1 MKNKDKPDKANRSI
15 KSRLVGA
22 VLIPSIA
29 LVVLWTVAASYLVF
43 DAVYVKLVVTGVRE
57 VSIPAVT
64 ALASAQKERQLGTAF
79 LSGSSND
86 LNTLHSQEQQTDKYL
101 ASMKVAADALAKNA
115 PPPVVQGL
123 DRLNASIDQL
133 PKIRA
138 EVDSK
143 TIDKAQVFQFYNT
156 MLDSAWSLFDTQA
169 RILPAVTV
177 SLGGV
182 TSAAVFRAT
191 DLMSRSATL
200 ISSGFAAGGLSAAD
214 HLQYSN
220 LVAAYHSE
228 LDTTIPFVQ
237 PDIRDRFTALAAGDD
252 WKQLTDTENSLIE
265 HGAWTK
271 GTTGLPTTQASWLQL
286 TNKISDQ
293 LVSLTIDQAD
303 EVSGQAITD
312 SDSQLTTVIV
322 GSVLALL
329 AAVGAILFAVRVSRT
344 LVDRT
349 LVTRLT
355 KMKEEALR
363 SAQER
368 LPDIVRRLRDG
379 ETVDVRAELPDLNFG
394 GDEIGQLAEAFNA
407 AQYTAVSAAVTE
419 SQARDGVHNVFLSI
433 AHRNQGL
440 VHRQL
445 KILDTMERGEENPH
459 QLERLF
465 QLDHL
470 ATRARRNAEN
480 LIILGGELPGRR
492 WRKPVKLVDVLRAA
506 VSETEL
512 YHRVQVERGPD
523 VSIVGTAVADTIHL
537 IAELVDNATS
547 FSPPRSQVLV
557 GSTLVARGVV
567 VEVEDQGLGMSEE
580 DRARANSMMADAPEF
595 DAMALKSD
603 SRLGLFVIARLAS
616 RLEINVEFR
625 VSPYG
630 GTRAIVLVPSQLL
643 AREEAPET
651 QSVAGQLVPVV
662 GTPVSG
668 EYQEQ
673 DTTGASELDEFWAL
687 SRSRLADSVQT
698 TGPRQQ
704 VVTPP
709 ARAPQAAP
717 PMVGQS
723 GDGQDGGVNGVGLP
737 HIDFPAAEFP
747 DSDFPDSDFPAAD
760 FPDGD
765 LHGGDGPRPPAPAA
779 GIADEEPSFGA
790 GTSRPALPQRQP
802 QHNLAPQLRGDL
814 YDEPEPELEDEQ
826 GKSPEEI
833 RRTMSAYQSGSL
845 MGRRAGDSSDFSP
858 QAQGSQD

>member
-22 VLIPSIA
+22 VLIPSVA

-43 DAVYVKLVVTGVRE
+43 DAIYVKLVVSGVRE

-79 LSGSSND
+79 LSGSTND
-86 LNTLHSQEQQTDKYL
+86 LSLLHDQEQQTDKYL
-101 ASMKVAADALAKNA
+101 ASMKTAADALAQNA

-123 DRLNASIDQL
+123 QKLNASIDQL

-138 EVDSK
+138 QVDSK
-143 TIDKAQVFQFYNT
+143 TIDKQQVFDFYNT

-200 ISSGFAAGGLSAAD
+200 ISGAFAAGTLDSAD
-214 HLQYSN
+214 HLEYAN
-220 LVAAYHSE
+220 LVASYHSE
-228 LDTTIPFVQ
+228 LTTTVPFVQ
-237 PDIRDRFTALAAGDD
+237 PDIRDRFNAMTASAD
-252 WKQLTDTENSLIE
+252 WKQLVDFENGFIE
-265 HGAWTK
+265 HGAWTR
-271 GTTGLPTTQASWLQL
+271 GLAGLPTNQAAWLDL
-286 TNKISDQ
+286 TNRISDQ
-293 LVSLTIDQAD
+293 MVSLTLDQAD
-303 EVSGQAITD
+303 EVSSQAI
-312 SDSQLTTVIV
+312 SDANSQLTLVVI
-322 GSVLALL
+322 GSVVALL
-329 AAVGAILFAVRVSRT
+329 VAIGAIVAAVRVSRN

-349 LVTRLT
+349 LVTRLARLR
-355 KMKEEALR
+355 EEALQL
-363 SAQER
+363 AQHR
-368 LPDIVRRLRDG
+368 LPDIVRRLREG
-379 ETVDVRAELPDLNFG
+379 QAVNVRSELPDLDYG
-394 GDEIGQLAEAFNA
+394 RDEIGQVADAFNA
-407 AQYTAVSAAVTE
+407 AQYTAVTAAVTE
-419 SQARDGVHNVFLSI
+419 AQARDGVHNVFLSI

-445 KILDTMERGEENPH
+445 KILDTMERGEENPQ

-523 VSIVGTAVADTIHL
+523 VSVVGSAVADTIHL

-557 GSTLVARGVV
+557 SSTLVARGAV

-580 DRARANSMMADAPEF
+580 DRERANRMMANSPEF
-595 DAMALKSD
+595 DAMALKTD
-603 SRLGLFVIARLAS
+603 SRLGLFVIARLAN

-630 GTRAIVLVPSQLL
+630 GTRAIVLLPSSIL
-643 AREEAPET
+643 ATSGPADRAPDAAPLTHHEMIAAESETAAERE
-651 QSVAGQLVPVV
+651 S
-662 GTPVSG
+662 
-668 EYQEQ
+668 
-673 DTTGASELDEFWAL
+673 SELDEFWAL
-687 SRSRLADSVQT
+687 SRSRLADKVQT
-698 TGPRQQ
+698 TESLHGALDP
-704 VVTPP
+704 TPP
-709 ARAPQAAP
+709 GADIAERLTPANSDALPIPTATTRWPDAEDVDEAPTPVPLVPAP
-717 PMVGQS
+717 PM
-723 GDGQDGGVNGVGLP
+723 
-737 HIDFPAAEFP
+737 PAA
-747 DSDFPDSDFPAAD
+747 A
-760 FPDGD
+760 
-765 LHGGDGPRPPAPAA
+765 RPV
-779 GIADEEPSFGA
+779 
-790 GTSRPALPQRQP
+790 LPQRQP

-814 YDEPEPELEDEQ
+814 EDEPEFDLDDDTR
-826 GKSPEEI
+826 SPEEI
-833 RRTMSAYQSGSL
+833 RHTMSAFQAGSL
-845 MGRRAGDSSDFSP
+845 KGRQAGEFPDSRA
-858 QAQGSQD
+858 

>member
-22 VLIPSIA
+22 VLIPSVA

-43 DAVYVKLVVTGVRE
+43 DAIYVKAVVTGVRE

-64 ALASAQKERQLGTAF
+64 ALAGAQKERQLGTAY
-79 LSGSSND
+79 LSGSSTE
-86 LNTLHSQEQQTDKYL
+86 LNTLHSQEQETDKYL
-101 ASMKVAADALAKNA
+101 ASMKTAADALAQNA

-123 DRLNASIDQL
+123 NRLNASIEQL

-138 EVDSK
+138 EIDSK
-143 TIDKAQVFQFYNT
+143 TIDKAQVFDFYNT

-191 DLMSRSATL
+191 DLMSRSATV
-200 ISSGFAAGGLSAAD
+200 ISGGFAANALGAPD
-214 HLQYSN
+214 HLLYAN
-220 LVAAYHSE
+220 LVASYHSE
-228 LDTTIPFVQ
+228 LTTTIPFVQ
-237 PDIRDRFTALAAGDD
+237 PDIQNRFNALTGSDD
-252 WKQLTDTENSLIE
+252 WKRLVDAENTFVE
-265 HGAWTK
+265 HGPWTH
-271 GTTGLPTTQASWLQL
+271 GTAGLPINQPDWLAL

-293 LVSLTIDQAD
+293 LVGLTVDQAD
-303 EVSGQAITD
+303 EVSSQAITD

-322 GSVLALL
+322 GSVVALL
-329 AAVGAILFAVRVSRT
+329 AAIGAIVFAVRVSRT

-355 KMKEEALR
+355 RMREEALR
-363 SAQER
+363 SAHER
-368 LPDIVRRLRDG
+368 LPDIVRRLREG
-379 ETVDVRAELPDLNFG
+379 ETVNVRAELPDLEFG
-394 GDEIGQLAEAFNA
+394 GDEIGQVADAFNA

-419 SQARDGVHNVFLSI
+419 AQARDGVHNVFLSI

-445 KILDTMERGEENPH
+445 KILDTMERGEENPQ

-523 VSIVGTAVADTIHL
+523 VAIVGNAVADTIHL

-557 GSTLVARGVV
+557 GSTMVARGVV

-580 DRARANSMMADAPEF
+580 DRARANAMMAEAPEF

-603 SRLGLFVIARLAS
+603 SRLGLFVIARLAA

-630 GTRAIVLVPSQLL
+630 GTRAIVLIPGAIL
-643 AREEAPET
+643 ARQDQPET
-651 QSVAGQLVPVV
+651 ESVAGQLVPVV
-662 GTPVSG
+662 GMPVSG
-668 EYQEQ
+668 EYDDQ
-673 DTTGASELDEFWAL
+673 DSSGASELDEFWAL

-698 TGPRQQ
+698 TGARQQ
-704 VVTPP
+704 VATPP
-709 ARAPQAAP
+709 APSHRAAP

-723 GDGQDGGVNGVGLP
+723 SDALPVPTPSIQGLSAQDVEEDSVDVENG
-737 HIDFPAAEFP
+737 
-747 DSDFPDSDFPAAD
+747 
-760 FPDGD
+760 
-765 LHGGDGPRPPAPAA
+765 RP
-779 GIADEEPSFGA
+779 I
-790 GTSRPALPQRQP
+790 LPQRNP

-814 YDEPEPELEDEQ
+814 YDEPEPELDEDQ
-826 GKSPEEI
+826 GKSPEEV
-833 RRTMSAYQSGSL
+833 RRTMSAFQSGSL
-845 MGRRAGDSSDFSP
+845 LGRRAGDSSDFSS

>member
-1 MKNKDKPDKANRSI
+1 VKNKDKPDKANRSI

-22 VLIPSIA
+22 VLIPSVA

-43 DAVYVKLVVTGVRE
+43 DAVYVKLVASGVRE

-86 LNTLHSQEQQTDKYL
+86 LDTLHNQEQQTDKYL
-101 ASMKVAADALAKNA
+101 AAMKTAADALAKNA

-123 DRLNASIDQL
+123 QKLNVSIDQL

-143 TIDKAQVFQFYNT
+143 TIDKAQVFEFYNT

-169 RILPAVTV
+169 RIVPAVTTA
-177 SLGGV
+177 LGGV
-182 TSAAVFRAT
+182 TSASVFRAT

-200 ISSGFAAGGLSAAD
+200 ISSGFAAGTLSSPD
-214 HLQYSN
+214 HLQYSS
-220 LVAAYHSE
+220 LVATYHSE
-228 LDTTIPFVQ
+228 LSANIPFVQ
-237 PDIRDRFTALAAGDD
+237 PDIRDRFNALAAGND
-252 WKQLTDTENSLIE
+252 WKQLVDTENAFIE

-271 GTTGLPTTQASWLQL
+271 GLTGLPTDQGTWLAL

-293 LVSLTIDQAD
+293 LVSLTIDQAS
-303 EVSGQAITD
+303 EVSGQAIDD
-312 SDSQLTTVIV
+312 SNSQLTTVII
-322 GSVLALL
+322 GSVVALL

-349 LVTRLT
+349 LVTRLA
-355 KMKEEALR
+355 KLKEEALR

-368 LPDIVRRLRDG
+368 LPDIVRRLREG

-394 GDEIGQLAEAFNA
+394 GDEIGQVAEAFNA

-419 SQARDGVHNVFLSI
+419 AQARDGVHNVFLSI

-445 KILDTMERGEENPH
+445 KILDTMERGEENPQ

-492 WRKPVKLVDVLRAA
+492 WRKPVALVDVLRAA

-557 GSTLVARGVV
+557 GSTRVARGVV

-580 DRARANSMMADAPEF
+580 DRARANAMMAEAPEF

-603 SRLGLFVIARLAS
+603 SRLGLFVIARLAA

-625 VSPYG
+625 LSPYG
-630 GTRAIVLVPSQLL
+630 GTRAIVLIPNHIL
-643 AREEAPET
+643 ARDEEPET
-651 QSVAGQLVPVV
+651 ESVAGQLMPVE

-668 EYQEQ
+668 EYQDKEGS
-673 DTTGASELDEFWAL
+673 GASELDEFWAL
-687 SRSRLADSVQT
+687 SRSRLAESVQT
-698 TGPRQQ
+698 TGGRQQ
-704 VVTPP
+704 V
-709 ARAPQAAP
+709 AA
-717 PMVGQS
+717 
-723 GDGQDGGVNGVGLP
+723 
-737 HIDFPAAEFP
+737 
-747 DSDFPDSDFPAAD
+747 
-760 FPDGD
+760 
-765 LHGGDGPRPPAPAA
+765 PPAPAPA
-779 GIADEEPSFGA
+779 TRVEPPVLGQSSDGLRLPPTPAPASEEVTPIGSSSA
-790 GTSRPALPQRQP
+790 KPRPALPLRQP
-802 QHNLAPQLRGDL
+802 QNNLAPQLRGDL
-814 YDEPEPELEDEQ
+814 YDEPEPEFDDES

-833 RRTMSAYQSGSL
+833 RRTMSAFQSGSL
-845 MGRRAGDSSDFSP
+845 LGRQAGESSDFSP